1 MAINGDHIRDFVSE
15 NKWVKHVFIGVV
27 GIGAM
32 FFIANSMFADDIGP
46 RVDPATLEQRSY
58 LGIDDELGDF
68 DRREAEN
75 IVEEMRVALEARERS
90 LLQEYQHKA
99 SNIESVQLEQDQMQN
114 RIFEMER
121 MLRQL
126 TEEGSRQPVTQDGRS
141 ARSEPVGSQQR
152 NFQMQGDNRIMQ
164 GQDGQILHRPQTE
177 IVTSS
182 PQIEGNVIRTITQRN
197 IREVQRSGE
206 MTVSDIR
213 VERLTENTQKVDD
226 TRARS
231 QGLEQERNP
240 SARGDRGEFTLAMGS
255 LVSGTLI
262 NGVAAPTRVG
272 SSETPV
278 PVLMRIK
285 REAIMP
291 SHFTLD
297 IRECMMLGSAIGD
310 LASERVM
317 IRAEGISCI
326 TDDGQALEQNIN
338 AYAVSSSDG
347 LTGIRGTVVERS
359 GKAIMNSVK
368 AGFLSGFASAAA
380 PQQIQSLNTSPTAT
394 STWQSQNLNQ
404 YAGAG
409 ILEGAS
415 TAMERVASYYMAIA
429 EAMWPVIEIPAGIEV
444 DFIIQRGMTLR
455 LDPSEDD
462 IIE

>member
-1 MAINGDHIRDFVSE
+1 MAINGDNVRDFVSE
-15 NKWVKHVFIGVV
+15 NKWVKPVVVGVIGV
-27 GIGAM
+27 GAM

-46 RVDPATLEQRSY
+46 RIDPAELEQRSY
-58 LGIDDELGDF
+58 LGIDEELGSF
-68 DRREAEN
+68 DQREAQN
-75 IVEEMRVALEARERS
+75 IVSEMRERLDDRERS
-90 LLQEYQHKA
+90 ILSQYREDA
-99 SNIESVQLEQDQMQN
+99 SRVEAMQLEQQQLQN
-114 RIFEMER
+114 QIFELER
-121 MLRQL
+121 VIQQMNEDRN
-126 TEEGSRQPVTQDGRS
+126 RQPPVHDGRS
-141 ARSEPVGSQQR
+141 GEMVVPQR
-152 NFQMQGDNRIMQ
+152 NFMVQGDGRVMQ
-164 GQDGQILHRPQTE
+164 GQNEQVLHRPQTE

-182 PQIEGNVIRTITQRN
+182 PHIEGNVIRTITQRN

-213 VERLTENTQKVDD
+213 VERLTESSQEVED

-231 QGLEQERNP
+231 QGNDQERNP
-240 SARGDRGEFTLAMGS
+240 SARGHRGEFTLAMGS

-291 SHFTLD
+291 SAYTLD

-310 LASERVM
+310 LASERVN

-338 AYAVSSSDG
+338 AYAVSSVDG

-368 AGFLSGFASAAA
+368 AGFLSGFSRAAA
-380 PQQIQSLNTSPTAT
+380 PQQIQSLNTNPTAT
-394 STWQSQNLNQ
+394 TTWQTQNLNQ

-415 TAMERVASYYMAIA
+415 SAMDRVASYYMAIA

-444 DFIIQRGMTLR
+444 DFIVQRGMTLR
-455 LDPSEDD
+455 LDPAAE
-462 IIE
+462 EELE